1 MGSSLQTKEELT
13 KKMKVLAIF
22 LLIGSCQCLPLE
34 IEDVAAEPEPVADL
48 LVEHRAMEEEMED
61 QMMVEANPEPVVV
74 KMMPETMVGVE
85 PEVKPEPMDEVESEM
100 NPEPMMEAV
109 EEVKP
114 EEMKAAIEEQ
124 DQEPVMVIIDEMKA
138 PVADP
143 VAMEPMGV
151 ILVEEKPEAVA
162 EEMMME
168 SMAEPLSV
176 LMLETEPVIYNIVD
190 EEKQYNHLQRGV
202 PGEAVSGTFGYQADG
217 TLYNTVYT
225 ADERGYLA
233 EGVHLPKSVEIPD
246 FPKLVPVQDTD
257 EVEAL
262 NQVHRHYVQVQKK
275 LIADTLEP
283 VDSGVETVRRRRS
296 PVIFPG
302 ANIYNYVQP
311 YPFLGLPPIIPSYRY
326 TQFPQPTLNLA
337 HPTYNVGLAFGLPAS
352 LVPNQEQS
360 EPEDINPVPADIQQ
374 GEGEAAA
381 LAL

>member
-74 KMMPETMVGVE
+74 KMMPET
-85 PEVKPEPMDEVESEM
+85 MDEVESEM

-190 EEKQYNHLQRGV
+190 KEKQYNHL
-202 PGEAVSGTFGYQADG
+202 
-217 TLYNTVYT
+217 
-225 ADERGYLA
+225 
-233 EGVHLPKSVEIPD
+233 
-246 FPKLVPVQDTD
+246 
-257 EVEAL
+257 
-262 NQVHRHYVQVQKK
+262 
-275 LIADTLEP
+275 
-283 VDSGVETVRRRRS
+283 
-296 PVIFPG
+296 
-302 ANIYNYVQP
+302 
-311 YPFLGLPPIIPSYRY
+311 
-326 TQFPQPTLNLA
+326 
-337 HPTYNVGLAFGLPAS
+337 
-352 LVPNQEQS
+352 
-360 EPEDINPVPADIQQ
+360 
-374 GEGEAAA
+374 
-381 LAL
+381 